1 MKNYLLLFSIVIYF
15 ASCKIDRVK
24 TLNSEENMRAEIN
37 TMKQKIR
44 ANFLDSVVVIDDKII
59 QYFTDGRIIT
69 SI

>member
-1 MKNYLLLFSIVIYF
+1 MKSYLLLFSIVIFF
-15 ASCKIDRVK
+15 ASCKKDRVK

-59 QYFTDGRIIT
+59 QYFTDGR
-69 SI
+69 